1 MIPCGPRHTQ
11 RHDDAYER
19 GYDPH
24 PDDVAPATI
33 PLNAEWQAYLDAS
46 LAQVKTL
53 RKIAGSAS

>member
-24 PDDVAPATI
+24 PDDNLPGP
-33 PLNAEWQAYLDAS
+33 PLTPEWQAYLDAS